1 MSRETVSSFQISN
14 GSSASQPATG
24 NLKFERADWTSFRT
38 VEGLQQKAG
47 VARSKLRRLIL
58 KELADNALDTGARVR
73 IGQLPGGG
81 GYVVADG
88 GSGIEGQPEEIARLF
103 SIARPMVSTKLLRL
117 P

>member
-1 MSRETVSSFQISN
+1 MTTESTESYEAPAFQIPQWPFRC
-14 GSSASQPATG
+14 QPANE

-47 VARSKLRRLIL
+47 VAQSKLRRLVL

-81 GYVVADG
+81 YFVEDG
-88 GSGIEGQPEEIARLF
+88 GSGLK
-103 SIARPMVSTKLLRL
+103 VSRKRS
-117 P
+117 PGCSASHGR